1 MNDNMLEPHEV
12 LHDVV
17 KRLDKVELDY
27 MLTGS
32 MAMIKYTIPRYTMDV
47 DIVITLDSGDVS
59 TIIQT
64 FEPDY
69 YVPHDSVRRA
79 IARKGMFNIIHYN
92 SSFKIDCIVKKDNEF
107 QRRTFENRKRIN
119 YLDFDVWIIDKE
131 DLIISKL
138 FWAKDSD
145 SEVQMRD
152 VKNLMRTG
160 YDTEYIKFWTR
171 KLGVYKLFSQCQKEI
186 EK

>member
-69 YVPHDSVRRA
+69 YVPRDSVRRA
-79 IARKGMFNIIHYN
+79 IAQKGMFNIIHYN
-92 SSFKIDCIVKKDNEF
+92 SSFKIDCIVKKDTEF
-107 QRRTFENRKRIN
+107 QRRTFENRKRID

-138 FWAKDSD
+138 FWAKDTD

-160 YDTEYIKFWTR
+160 YDNEYIKLWTR

-186 EK
+186 E